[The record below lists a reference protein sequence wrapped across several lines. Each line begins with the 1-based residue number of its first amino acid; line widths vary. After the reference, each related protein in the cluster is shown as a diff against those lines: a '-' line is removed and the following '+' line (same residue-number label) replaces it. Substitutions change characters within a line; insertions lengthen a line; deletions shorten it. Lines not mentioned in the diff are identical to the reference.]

1 MCVCVCVCVCVRA
14 CVRACVCACVCVC
27 VCVLTTQLTIPERTP
42 LISEAVWLFADIAVI
57 VMYRAVTLFT
67 GEKTKLP
74 ENPSIARSP
83 VYRKDGHALKIFREV
98 VNSVNVLETVLS
110 GLNSYIYIQV
120 AGLNF

>member
-1 MCVCVCVCVCVRA
+1 MRA
-14 CVRACVCACVCVC
+14 CVRESVCVC

-42 LISEAVWLFADIAVI
+42 LISEAVWLFADIAVM

-83 VYRKDGHALKIFREV
+83 VYRKDGHALILFKDI
-98 VNSVNVLETVLS
+98 
-110 GLNSYIYIQV
+110 
-120 AGLNF
+120 

>member
-1 MCVCVCVCVCVRA
+1 M
-14 CVRACVCACVCVC
+14 
-27 VCVLTTQLTIPERTP
+27 
-42 LISEAVWLFADIAVI
+42 

-83 VYRKDGHALKIFREV
+83 VYRKDGHALILFKDIWEV
-98 VNSVNVLETVLS
+98 VNSVNVLGTVLS

-120 AGLNF
+120 AGLNL